1 VKLNTRLCTW
11 LAPLLIAAGASAPAF
26 AADHYTIDPKHTH
39 PTFEAGHMGISIWRG
54 LFKNASGTIAL
65 DRAARTGTVDVQI
78 DMASVDFG
86 NDKLDEHVRSA
97 DFFNVEKYPTGSYK
111 GTLKFE
117 GETPKSVAGELTLL
131 GVTKPLTLK
140 INSFKCIP
148 HPMLKKEVCG
158 ADAEGEFDRSEF
170 GITKYV
176 DMGGGNVLLRIQ
188 VEALKD

>member
-1 VKLNTRLCTW
+1 MKLNTRLCTW

>member
-1 VKLNTRLCTW
+1 MKLNTRFCTW